1 LTAPES
7 ACRHL
12 YVHVPFCRRRC
23 SYCDFSI
30 AVRKDVPAEE
40 FSTLV
45 ARELA
50 IRPDAGTITQLD
62 SLYFGGGTPSH
73 LGPAGVA
80 FLIRILKDS
89 GATLSSGAE
98 VTLEANPEDID
109 PEAVTA
115 WLEAG
120 VNRLSI
126 GIQSFHAGVL
136 DWMHRGHS
144 AEAAADAFRIAR
156 AAGFANLSIDLIF
169 GLPERLGRSWEA
181 DLSRAI
187 DLAPDHVSLYS
198 LTVEPRTPLGRWT
211 ARGDEAAPSDD
222 RQADEFMVAHETL
235 QGAGW
240 EHYEVS
246 NYARPGFRSRH
257 NSSYWRRVPYI
268 GVGPSAHSFDG
279 RARRWNTEAFAAWAA
294 QVRAGT
300 DPRGGGEVVSDDQ
313 RRAEHA
319 YLGLRTDAGAAL
331 AGGDLDRARSWERMG
346 WATIDAGLVR
356 LTAAG
361 WLRLDALAAQLG
373 GT

>member
-1 LTAPES
+1 M
-7 ACRHL
+7 
-12 YVHVPFCRRRC
+12 
-23 SYCDFSI
+23 
-30 AVRKDVPAEE
+30 
-40 FSTLV
+40 
-45 ARELA
+45 
-50 IRPDAGTITQLD
+50 ITQLD

-73 LGPAGVA
+73 LGPSGVA
-80 FLIRILKDS
+80 FLVRKLK
-89 GATLSSGAE
+89 GAGANLANGAE

-109 PEAVTA
+109 PAAATA

-126 GIQSFHAGVL
+126 GIQSFHPEVL
-136 DWMHRGHS
+136 AWMHRGHTP
-144 AEAAADAFRIAR
+144 EAAADAVRIAR
-156 AAGFANLSIDLIF
+156 AAGFASVSIDLIF

-181 DLSRAI
+181 DIARAI
-187 DLAPDHVSLYS
+187 DLASDHISLYS

-235 QGAGW
+235 QAAGW

-268 GVGPSAHSFDG
+268 GLGPSAHSFDG
-279 RARRWNTEAFAAWAA
+279 RTRRWNTEAFAAWAA
-294 QVRAGT
+294 QLRAGI
-300 DPRGGGEVVSDDQ
+300 DPIGGHEVVSAEQQ
-313 RRAEHA
+313 RDEFA
-319 YLGLRTDAGAAL
+319 YLGLRTDAGVVL
-331 AGGDLDRARSWERMG
+331 AGADLARARSWEREG
-346 WATIDAGLVR
+346 WARIDGDHVR
-356 LTAAG
+356 LTPVG